1 MAQSKITVSGMS
13 DKSDADRLVE
23 QTSSVAGVKFV
34 NANADGG
41 YVVVTHGDDFDE
53 AAFKAAIAAAGFSA

>member
-1 MAQSKITVSGMS
+1 MAQTKITVGGMS
-13 DKSDADRLVE
+13 GKADADRLVE

-34 NANADGG
+34 NANFEGG

-53 AAFKAAIAAAGFSA
+53 AAYKAAANAAGFSA